1 MVEEVVRISARR
13 VDSTSKAVAAARNSV
28 GTRFIRLIQVA
39 KETDHGSESGWTVR
53 LEVRPDRR

>member
-1 MVEEVVRISARR
+1 VVRISTRR

-28 GTRFIRLIQVA
+28 GTRFIRLIEVA
-39 KETDHGSESGWTVR
+39 KETDHGSSAGWTVR